1 MKIWL
6 PLISFHSF
14 KIPAFTFALAKLKV
28 ETERDLH
35 RIKNEIPQRNLWY
48 KHQWTLSNYKLSR
61 EKCYLHTVK
70 IQYFI
75 REGECFIRVSKHE
88 KADESTRP
96 KAECFCC
103 FRVFENP
110 DETWSSSLWNGSSKG
125 PTLLTINTKTERPR
139 KYSVFVLF
147 CFIVACAWLLVSVMK
162 DVVFFHNFG
171 F

>member
-1 MKIWL
+1 MKSL
-6 PLISFHSF
+6 N
-14 KIPAFTFALAKLKV
+14 
-28 ETERDLH
+28 ETY
-35 RIKNEIPQRNLWY
+35 PT

-70 IQYFI
+70 MQYFI
-75 REGECFIRVSKHE
+75 REGESFIRVSKHE

-171 F
+171 FLNNWEQSPFVSASHLQFWVLKCRNHLNLAHLVA